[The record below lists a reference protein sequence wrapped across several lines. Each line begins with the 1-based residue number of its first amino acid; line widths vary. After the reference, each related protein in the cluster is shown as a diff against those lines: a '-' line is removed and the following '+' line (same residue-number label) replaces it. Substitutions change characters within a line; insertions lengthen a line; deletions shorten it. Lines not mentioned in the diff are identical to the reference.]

1 MSSTTEFRAANNELV
16 RLALRDLLAFWV
28 TLDLSRPERTRDALL
43 RFMPILTTT
52 YGEAAATLA
61 ADWYDALRAAE
72 SVAGRFVAT
81 PAAPVALDR
90 VESRVRF
97 AAGHLF
103 TDTPDKMLSLLDG
116 ATNKYVLEPGRATIQ
131 QSSIADPRARG
142 WHREVR
148 SGGCDFCRMLAGKGG
163 VYMRST
169 ATFAA
174 HDDCRCTARPSWDA
188 NAPEVPVSAYE
199 ASKRTLSM
207 ADSQKARHDQA
218 IRDYIESQK

>member
-28 TLDLSRPERTRDALL
+28 TLDLSRPEQSRDALL
-43 RFMPILTTT
+43 RFMPVLTTT
-52 YGEAAATLA
+52 YGQAAATLA
-61 ADWYDALRAAE
+61 ADWYDALRAAKA
-72 SVAGRFVAT
+72 VPGRFVAAA
-81 PAAPVALDR
+81 AAPVALDR

-97 AAGHLF
+97 AAVHLF
-103 TDTPDKMLSLLDG
+103 TDTPDRMLNLLDG
-116 ATNKYVLEPGRATIQ
+116 ATNKYVLEPSRATIQ

-188 NAPEVPVSAYE
+188 GAPEVPVSAYE

-207 ADSQKARHDQA
+207 TDSQRARHDQA